1 LPQFWN
7 RAALGF
13 RPSPKIFALFDLPAR
28 LLRQSGGSLFCRR
41 RERFLLNTPLVKP
54 GHSPALVLVG
64 WFLITAPVTNHGAI
78 IYQDA
83 PLSQW
88 NKMSHFDSES
98 DCDSARKDL
107 IQDSQD
113 QVELAPDSVADADTK
128 ENANNSLNEA
138 LASQCVDDKDP
149 QLQGTKLPKLAG
161 PSSIQGPTR

>member
-1 LPQFWN
+1 LRCSLARPVAATIGRVFFRRRGARFLLKKSVVN
-7 RAALGF
+7 PGHRAAL
-13 RPSPKIFALFDLPAR
+13 A
-28 LLRQSGGSLFCRR
+28 
-41 RERFLLNTPLVKP
+41 
-54 GHSPALVLVG
+54 LVG

-83 PLSQW
+83 PLLQW
-88 NKMSHFDSES
+88 TKVDHFGAES
-98 DCDSARKDL
+98 DCDAARKEL

>member
-1 LPQFWN
+1 
-7 RAALGF
+7 
-13 RPSPKIFALFDLPAR
+13 
-28 LLRQSGGSLFCRR
+28 
-41 RERFLLNTPLVKP
+41 VKP

-128 ENANNSLNEA
+128 EHANNALDEA
-138 LASQCVDDKDP
+138 LASQCVADDDKR
-149 QLQGTKLPKLAG
+149 LQGTKLPELVG
-161 PSSIQGPTR
+161 PGTIRRLVR